1 MPIQEFLKYLEFEK
15 RYSFHTLKSYETD
28 LRQFSEFC
36 LKQPGDFRPAEITHK
51 LIRTWLVDMVDHGLS
66 PRSINRK
73 ISSLK
78 SFFGFMLASGNIE
91 SNPMLKIL
99 SPKTDKKLPSFV
111 EKENIN
117 NLLDMWELKDTFRGW
132 RDFLI
137 IEIFYFTGI
146 RLSELINLKI
156 ADVNLNELTIKVLGK
171 RNKERLVPFTA
182 VLKRD
187 VLRYLDLRKQET
199 GGYDHNDFLF
209 ITQSGKKLYPVM
221 VYRIVRSYL
230 QLVTQV
236 EKRSPHVLRH
246 TFATHML
253 NNGADLNAI
262 KELLGHSNLS
272 ATQVY
277 THNTFE
283 KLKKVY
289 KQAHP
294 RA

>member
-15 RYSFHTLKSYETD
+15 RYSFHTLKSYDTD
-28 LRQFSEFC
+28 LKQFNDFC
-36 LKQPGDFRPAEITHK
+36 IKQSGGFKPAEINHR
-51 LIRTWLVDMVDHGLS
+51 LIRTWIVELVDQGIS

-78 SFFGFMLASGNIE
+78 SFFGFLLASGKIE
-91 SNPMLKIL
+91 SNPMLKVL

-111 EKENIN
+111 EKDNIN

-156 ADVNLNELTIKVLGK
+156 ADVNLSDLTIKVLGK
-171 RNKERLVPFTA
+171 RNKERLVPITN
-182 VLKRD
+182 VLKKD
-187 VLRYLDLRKQET
+187 ILRYFELRKQET
-199 GGYDHNDFLF
+199 GEFAHDDFIF
-209 ITQSGKKLYPVM
+209 INQSGKKLYPVM